1 MDLPAV
7 RHRLRPAW
15 YLALSLPVGAAAA
28 VTVFLLAATAATT
41 AAAGLGLLLLPFALS
56 ALRRFTD
63 TQRRRAAAML
73 GKPVVPRYRPLPSGA
88 GARLRHVLRD
98 PTTARDVGWLVVAV
112 VTGIPLGAAGLFAL
126 AGVPVAVAQ
135 TALWWLASPERPVTL
150 LGVPVTGW
158 GTAVAAGAAQIAV
171 CLALLRWVLPPLAR
185 AHALLTRAVLAPPP
199 TDDLQERVSQL
210 TATRAGALS
219 AHAAELQRIERDL
232 HDGAQARLVSLA
244 IRLGV
249 AERSL
254 ADDPETAARLLRE
267 ARTGAEDAMTEL
279 RDVAWS
285 IYPPILADRGLA
297 GAVSALAARC
307 PVPTTLDVGELGELP
322 AAVETAAYFVI
333 AEGLTNIAK
342 HAGAEHAEV
351 LLVHTD
357 ERLLVGVTDDGRG
370 GVDESRG
377 TGVVGIRRR
386 IAALDGTTA
395 VSSPRGG
402 PTTIAVELPC
412 GS

>member
-1 MDLPAV
+1 MDIAAV
-7 RHRLRPAW
+7 RSRLRPAW
-15 YLALSLPVGAAAA
+15 YLALSLPIAAAAA
-28 VTVFLLAATAATT
+28 VSMFLLVATAATT

-63 TQRRRAAAML
+63 TQRRRAAALL
-73 GKPVVPRYRPLPSGA
+73 GEPVEPRYRPLPAGA
-88 GARLRHVLRD
+88 GARLRHVFRD

-112 VTGIPLGAAGLFAL
+112 LTGLPLGAIGLFAL
-126 AGVPVAVAQ
+126 AGVPVAVVQ
-135 TALWWLASPERPVTL
+135 TALWWLASPEQPVTL
-150 LGVPVTGW
+150 LGIPVRGW
-158 GTAVAAGAAQIAV
+158 GTALAAGAAQLAI
-171 CLALLRWVLPPLAR
+171 CLAVLRWVLPPLAR
-185 AHALLTRAVLAPPP
+185 GHALLTRAVLTPAP
-199 TDDLQERVSQL
+199 TGDLQERVTQL

-232 HDGAQARLVSLA
+232 HDGAQARLVALA

-267 ARTGAEDAMTEL
+267 ARTGAEDAMAEL
-279 RDVAWS
+279 RDVART

-297 GAVSALAARC
+297 GAVAALAARC
-307 PVPTTLDVGELGELP
+307 PVPTRIDAGELGELP

-342 HAGAEHAEV
+342 YSDSEHAEV
-351 LLVHTD
+351 LLLHLD
-357 ERLLVGVTDDGRG
+357 DRLLVSVTDDGRG
-370 GVDESRG
+370 GVDETRG

-386 IAALDGTTA
+386 VAALDGTTA
-395 VSSPRGG
+395 VSSPPGG